1 MNHVTFHK
9 ARTELLSS
17 TFVEFAST
25 YSRRG
30 QRARLREDASMNPKP
45 PFRLGRIHYAWIVAA
60 ATFFVLIVTAG
71 IRATPGV
78 LIQPIEHDLGWS
90 DQTVSAAAGINL
102 ALYGLVGPF
111 AGGLIATLG
120 LRRTMLTGLAVV
132 SVAVFLAG
140 LSREPWE
147 LILTWGVLAGGGLG
161 LIAFVMAAA
170 VANRWFHKQRGLVTG
185 ALMAATA
192 TGQLIFLPLLATIAQ
207 TYGWR
212 QATWAVAVAAVVAI
226 LPVILFI
233 RDRPSS
239 VGLLP
244 YGATLE
250 VALVPET
257 RNAFAIAFGALAR
270 GSKSP
275 AFWILSGTFFI
286 CGASTNGLI
295 GTHFIPACGDHGI
308 PEVKAATLLAAMGI
322 FDLIGTTAS
331 GWLSDRIDNRILLFT
346 YYGLRGI
353 SLLFLPVALDASFA
367 GLSFFAIFY
376 GLDWIATVPPT
387 VRLAT
392 QAFGLEEGPVVY
404 GWIAAAHQLG
414 AGAIAFGAGSIRTIL
429 GSYTPAFE
437 ISGALCIGAAFAVL
451 AFRNV
456 KTVAVQPA

>member
-1 MNHVTFHK
+1 M
-9 ARTELLSS
+9 
-17 TFVEFAST
+17 
-25 YSRRG
+25 
-30 QRARLREDASMNPKP
+30 MPKP
-45 PFRLGRIHYAWIVAA
+45 PLRLGKLHYAWIVAA

-78 LIQPIEHDLGWS
+78 LIQPIGRDMGWS

-102 ALYGLVGPF
+102 ALFGLVGPF

-132 SVAVFLAG
+132 SGAVFLAG

-147 LILTWGVLAGGGLG
+147 LILTWGILAGLG
-161 LIAFVMAAA
+161 LGLLAFVMAAA
-170 VANRWFHKQRGLVTG
+170 VANRWFVKQRGLVTG

-192 TGQLIFLPLLATIAQ
+192 TGQLIFLPLLANIAQ
-207 TYGWR
+207 TFGWR
-212 QATWAVAVAAVVAI
+212 QATWAVAAAAVFAL

-233 RDRPSS
+233 RDRPSN

-244 YGATLE
+244 YGATHD
-250 VALVPET
+250 VAALAPET

-270 GSKSP
+270 GSRSP

-308 PEVKAATLLAAMGI
+308 PEVKAATFLAAMGI

-331 GWLSDRIDNRILLFT
+331 GWLSDRIDNRILLFV
-346 YYGLRGI
+346 YYGLRGL
-353 SLLFLPVALDASFA
+353 SLLFLPMALDASFA
-367 GLSFFAIFY
+367 SLSFFAVFY

-414 AGAIAFGAGSIRTIL
+414 AGAIAFGAGSVRTL
-429 GSYTPAFE
+429 TGSYTPAFE
-437 ISGALCIGAAFAVL
+437 LSGLLCIGAAFAVIAL
-451 AFRNV
+451 RKAP
-456 KTVAVQPA
+456 TPALQPT